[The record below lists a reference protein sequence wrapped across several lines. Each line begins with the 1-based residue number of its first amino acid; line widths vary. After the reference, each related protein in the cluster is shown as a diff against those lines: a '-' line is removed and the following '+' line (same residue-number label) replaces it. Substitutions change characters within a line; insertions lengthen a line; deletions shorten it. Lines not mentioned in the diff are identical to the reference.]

1 MPRSD
6 LGRLTR
12 RNHRDQL
19 GVTICCKT
27 FDHASFDLSEK
38 GRSMPD
44 GISKTSF
51 NFEVAA
57 IFGFGVIFVSVILIL
72 AFVFP
77 NPSPMQYLVTR
88 VVLALST
95 ASVATLLT
103 GFISVEIPKIV

>member
-1 MPRSD
+1 
-6 LGRLTR
+6 
-12 RNHRDQL
+12 
-19 GVTICCKT
+19 
-27 FDHASFDLSEK
+27 
-38 GRSMPD
+38 MPD

-103 GFISVEIPKIV
+103 GFISVEIPKIVKAGGAFAVFTIVFFYNPAALVVQPPAGAITGNFTLGDPR